1 MIDNTLQP
9 SQDVKYSV
17 EVTILVPEDNNP
29 DNTHFVCRGN
39 PVNVMSALISLYV
52 DLAKCMKIPL
62 DDLRDV
68 TIKNLTDT
76 YSIE

>member
-1 MIDNTLQP
+1 
-9 SQDVKYSV
+9 
-17 EVTILVPEDNNP
+17 
-29 DNTHFVCRGN
+29 
-39 PVNVMSALISLYV
+39 MSALISLYV
-52 DLAKCMKIPL
+52 DLAKCKKIPL